1 MRLDPVTVAGYG
13 ARMFDPQP
21 RVLPFTGIHNFR
33 DYGGYA
39 ARDGRLKRSVLWRSG
54 HHAEATADDLDK
66 VQALNLANVIDLRG
80 DSERAGSPCLR
91 HSRFEAKVLFHP
103 GETASAHGKAVH
115 EEAADQVRTAVEA
128 HDAMV
133 RLYASMP
140 WRPVLVGTYRLYFDA
155 LASDAGPSLLHCLAG
170 KDRTGLAAAL
180 THHLLGVHVDDA
192 MADYLLTNSAG
203 NIEARI
209 DAGARHVRSGFGRDM
224 DMDAVRTLMSVH
236 PAFLETAFAAID
248 ARHGSIDAYAADVL
262 GVTPD
267 AIERMR
273 QNLID

>member
-1 MRLDPVTVAGYG
+1 
-13 ARMFDPQP
+13 MFDPQD
-21 RVLPFTGIHNFR
+21 RVVALAGIHNFR

-39 ARDGRLKRSVLWRSG
+39 ARGGQLKRGVLWRSG
-54 HHAEATADDLDK
+54 HHAEATADDLEQ
-66 VQALNLANVIDLRG
+66 VHALGLALVIDLRG

-91 HSRFEAKVLFHP
+91 HSRFEAKVLFQR
-103 GETASAHGKAVH
+103 GETASAHGKAAH
-115 EEAADQVRTAVEA
+115 EESVSEVRTTADA
-128 HDAMV
+128 HAAMV

-140 WRPVLVGTYRLYFDA
+140 WRPVLVGTYRMYFDA
-155 LASDAGPSLLHCLAG
+155 LASDPGPSLLHCLAG

-180 THHLLGVHVDDA
+180 THHLLGVHSDDT

-203 NIEARI
+203 NLERRI

-236 PAFLETAFAAID
+236 AEYLDTAFAAI
-248 ARHGSIDAYAADVL
+248 RERYGSIEAYADQVL

-267 AIERMR
+267 TIEQMR
-273 QNLID
+273 RNLIN

>member
-1 MRLDPVTVAGYG
+1 MIDLQDRVVA
-13 ARMFDPQP
+13 
-21 RVLPFTGIHNFR
+21 FTGIHNFR

-39 ARDGRLKRSVLWRSG
+39 ARDGQLKRKVLWRSG

-66 VQALNLANVIDLRG
+66 VHALGLSSVIDLRG

-103 GETASAHGKAVH
+103 GETASAQGKAVH
-115 EEAADQVRTAVEA
+115 EESAGEVRTAADA
-128 HDAMV
+128 HQAMV

-140 WRPVLVGTYRLYFDA
+140 WRPVLVGTYRLYFGA
-155 LASDAGPSLLHCLAG
+155 LAGDAGPSLLHCLAG

-180 THHLLGVHVDDA
+180 THHLLGVHADDA

-236 PAFLETAFAAID
+236 PEFLDTAFAAIE
-248 ARHGSIDAYAADVL
+248 ARHGNIEAYAADML

-267 AIERMR
+267 MIAQMK
-273 QNLID
+273 QNLIG

>member
-13 ARMFDPQP
+13 ARMFDPQD
-21 RVLPFTGIHNFR
+21 RVVAFTGIHNFR

-39 ARDGRLKRSVLWRSG
+39 ANGGHLKRGVLWRSG

-66 VQALNLANVIDLRG
+66 VHALGLASVIDLRG

-91 HSRFEAKVLFHP
+91 HSRFEATVLFHP

-115 EEAADQVRTAVEA
+115 EEAADQVRTAADA
-128 HDAMV
+128 HAAMV
-133 RLYASMP
+133 RLYDSMP
-140 WRPVLVGTYRLYFDA
+140 WRPVLVGTYRLYFEA

-180 THHLLGVHVDDA
+180 THHLLGIHADDA
-192 MADYLLTNSAG
+192 MADYLLTNRAG

-236 PAFLETAFAAID
+236 PEFLDTAFAAID
-248 ARHGSIDAYAADVL
+248 ARHGSIEAYAAEAL
-262 GVTPD
+262 GVTPGL
-267 AIERMR
+267 IERMR
-273 QNLID
+273 QNLVD